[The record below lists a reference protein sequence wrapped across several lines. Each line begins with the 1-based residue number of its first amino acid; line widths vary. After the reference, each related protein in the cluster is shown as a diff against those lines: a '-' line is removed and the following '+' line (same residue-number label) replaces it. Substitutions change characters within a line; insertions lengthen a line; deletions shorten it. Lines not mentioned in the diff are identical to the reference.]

1 MNDQKAGSTRPTE
14 DKILLL
20 ERTVSNIMGAL
31 DNVRS
36 GLESITRS
44 NPIIENLVNQN
55 IFLGPFIRGELIHLV
70 QGRTRAEE
78 DAIILERLCN
88 SYNSIDGMIR
98 KLHQFNSDLNRTL
111 QSTISSQEQL
121 NAAIFSLRRGTTKLL
136 ILNQDWQ
143 DEDIEEDPWM
153 NYSNP

>member
-1 MNDQKAGSTRPTE
+1 
-14 DKILLL
+14 
-20 ERTVSNIMGAL
+20 MGAL

-143 DEDIEEDPWM
+143 DEDIEEDPWI